1 MPNERGGRK
10 IIAMPS
16 EQVLLKPRL
25 APMIWLTET
34 AAPVCVEIS
43 DGLRR
48 TLFRRMSSLISG
60 SLVGLIII
68 AILLYR
74 NPIPAFFAWAAVDTI
89 LVLFRFAVIG
99 RLMRI
104 LRDPSLRRPRDTL
117 VVDAFIAGSVLWCA
131 QIGVGAFLCM
141 SLGDPVLAVFG
152 TMLSTGIVGAMCA
165 RNPGSPRM
173 VKLQMILIIAPYAAG
188 AAMGPEPWLWP
199 IALIAPLYLWG
210 TISINRELHI
220 DYLKMLMAQQESSHL
235 ALHCS
240 LTGLP
245 NRSSFKAR
253 LKAAERNASVLFL
266 DLDGFKAVNDQHG
279 HPAGDALL
287 TAVGERIRGCVP
299 DPADVARLGGDEFA
313 ILVHADDERTIA
325 AIATRLIA
333 EVARPY
339 ALPTGLVVRV
349 GLSIGIA
356 TRRDADTDPML
367 LLPEADQALYEA
379 KRAGKG
385 TYRWFQ
391 PANDADLSSQVR
403 ELRDMLPKA
412 QTDREH
418 GFEASLSVTRA

>member
-1 MPNERGGRK
+1 
-10 IIAMPS
+10 
-16 EQVLLKPRL
+16 
-25 APMIWLTET
+25 
-34 AAPVCVEIS
+34 
-43 DGLRR
+43 
-48 TLFRRMSSLISG
+48 
-60 SLVGLIII
+60 
-68 AILLYR
+68 
-74 NPIPAFFAWAAVDTI
+74 
-89 LVLFRFAVIG
+89 
-99 RLMRI
+99 
-104 LRDPSLRRPRDTL
+104 
-117 VVDAFIAGSVLWCA
+117 
-131 QIGVGAFLCM
+131 
-141 SLGDPVLAVFG
+141 
-152 TMLSTGIVGAMCA
+152 
-165 RNPGSPRM
+165 
-173 VKLQMILIIAPYAAG
+173 
-188 AAMGPEPWLWP
+188 
-199 IALIAPLYLWG
+199 
-210 TISINRELHI
+210 
-220 DYLKMLMAQQESSHL
+220 MLMAQQESSHL

-245 NRSSFKAR
+245 NRNSFKAR

-418 GFEASLSVTRA
+418 GFEAGLSVTRA